1 VDAINERIERLA
13 KVVST
18 SDKETLFQL
27 RTQLEK
33 KIKILQEQ
41 IDGIHDAIGDMRT
54 HVKSTHANHAQ
65 EMHAKTSNLSS
76 TIEKLNH
83 RIIVLEKENRDQMH
97 EIKVLQAA
105 VANSPGPDSSLRDE
119 MISLKS
125 KLSKINTQQAIAPQ
139 PSFIPQQTSEKH
151 AGNSVVQIDS
161 KLGLEEDTM
170 NKIGLKSNLDEE
182 ENVDSA
188 YIDKKYS
195 KSFVSGVYQ
204 TWTAKNKVKRVPQFT
219 LTLYAYKFKTPE
231 SAAKFFDFS
240 VKDAKSEETHSQ
252 ETLTMADDGY
262 LFEKPVNTLI
272 VKGKEVEIGKSEAVF
287 YKGTIVYVLNSSY
300 IGSKFNT
307 SDMKSLAAFLCKK

>member
-1 VDAINERIERLA
+1 
-13 KVVST
+13 
-18 SDKETLFQL
+18 
-27 RTQLEK
+27 
-33 KIKILQEQ
+33 
-41 IDGIHDAIGDMRT
+41 
-54 HVKSTHANHAQ
+54 
-65 EMHAKTSNLSS
+65 
-76 TIEKLNH
+76 
-83 RIIVLEKENRDQMH
+83 
-97 EIKVLQAA
+97 
-105 VANSPGPDSSLRDE
+105 

-151 AGNSVVQIDS
+151 ADNSVVQIDS